1 MAVPLA
7 GEQRSRREGLV
18 RVVPLAEDEL
28 VGEDGPVD
36 GGAGRECGAQEEGG
50 DILDAGRS
58 CWRGRMEE
66 DAGESLQV
74 GAAAGSVSVLGTE
87 PTTGY
92 SK

>member
-1 MAVPLA
+1 
-7 GEQRSRREGLV
+7 
-18 RVVPLAEDEL
+18 
-28 VGEDGPVD
+28 
-36 GGAGRECGAQEEGG
+36 
-50 DILDAGRS
+50 
-58 CWRGRMEE
+58 MEE